1 MKLHKFIELESACNC
16 NTFSHVCLSSSLKR
30 SPQLFIRISA
40 MKMQNARMKKKKR

>member
-1 MKLHKFIELESACNC
+1 MKLHKFIELESSCNA
-16 NTFSHVCLSSSLKR
+16 FSHVCLSSSLKR